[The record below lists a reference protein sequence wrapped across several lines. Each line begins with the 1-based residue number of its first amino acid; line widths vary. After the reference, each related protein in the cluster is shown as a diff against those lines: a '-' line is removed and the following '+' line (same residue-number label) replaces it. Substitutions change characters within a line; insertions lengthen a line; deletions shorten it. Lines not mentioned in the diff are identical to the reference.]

1 MTTVRSS
8 RACGRPVRALVV
20 CCLPLACFYAMT
32 GVVWALLA
40 PAGAH
45 SGPCSQTATPMP
57 AAGLH
62 AAGTGE
68 PTAPGV
74 GHHAAGQA
82 GSGDHGC
89 GAPCLN
95 HGGPCSLAAAH
106 TGPVLD
112 LAAPAATSDAAPA
125 TGSGRGAIRGAPPL
139 IRAPDLHVLCVSR
152 L

>member
-20 CCLPLACFYAMT
+20 CCLACFYAIT
-32 GVVWALLA
+32 GVVWALPT

-45 SGPCSQTATPMP
+45 SGHCSQTATPMP
-57 AAGLH
+57 AAGLPT
-62 AAGTGE
+62 AGTGE

-82 GSGDHGC
+82 DSGDHGC

-112 LAAPAATSDAAPA
+112 LAALAATSDAAPA
-125 TGSGRGAIRGAPPL
+125 TGSGRGAPPL
-139 IRAPDLHVLCVSR
+139 IRAPDPHVLCVSR